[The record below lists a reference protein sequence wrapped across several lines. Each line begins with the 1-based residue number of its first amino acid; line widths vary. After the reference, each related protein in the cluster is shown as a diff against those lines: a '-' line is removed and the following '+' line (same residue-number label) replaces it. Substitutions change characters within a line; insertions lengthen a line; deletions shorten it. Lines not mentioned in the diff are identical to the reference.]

1 MQFYTVFI
9 FFLIVAKGNENLGEA
24 QNMFGLL
31 EDVDLQDGSIPS
43 VQRPLYKFI
52 KEDHFKLYIFF
63 PFLSPLFMSEQVHK
77 YNHTYIYTS
86 KYICDV
92 VCLVQSGPGMSDMC

>member
-1 MQFYTVFI
+1 
-9 FFLIVAKGNENLGEA
+9 
-24 QNMFGLL
+24 MFGLL

-63 PFLSPLFMSEQVHK
+63 FRFCLLYSCL
-77 YNHTYIYTS
+77 N
-86 KYICDV
+86 KYINIITHIFIHQNTFV
-92 VCLVQSGPGMSDMC
+92 M